1 MTQERYFAF
10 ISYSRKDSKIAK
22 AICKRLESFRYPDEV
37 ELQYRPTGSRYVR
50 EVFFDRT
57 KLECS
62 DESFHNDLRKAL
74 SQSRYLIVIC
84 SANSAVPNEDGTHY
98 VDNEISYFIAQHGG
112 DSNMVVP
119 VLLDGDIKNLPP
131 SLNTE
136 NIRARNNP
144 ICLKEEGGIDEA
156 VAQILNYMFRL
167 KLSILRAKLNS
178 QRLRFFRTMATI
190 GICLAAL
197 FSAMTCAM
205 FVLKARADT
214 NRKLADD
221 NAREARRQAEI
232 AMNNAEEAKHQ
243 AELATLN
250 AEKAERE
257 RNLATQSLDF
267 MMDTF
272 NMSDPLS
279 AGQYDVRMIDILKA
293 RIPDITRLEPWE
305 LRADVGCQ
313 VGSLLHNVGL
323 FDEATNLLF
332 STVALNL
339 DKRPESPET
348 AYSLYCVSW
357 CYKDMHDM
365 PSALLCAKRALDIYE
380 NTPQRDLLK
389 IAIVCNA
396 IGVFYLSYESNS
408 TNARQYLN
416 RAFEIREK
424 ELGDNHVDVA
434 MVLCNL
440 GYMYVKD
447 HKFGIAEKA
456 YLKAL
461 KIYRVNDKEMHVG
474 AAKAW
479 RGLGLVYFGLKEYE
493 NAIEAFNNALEIQIK
508 VAGENSIGVINLHR
522 EIGLAYR
529 WLGNYDKAL
538 DSLNIALDVARKVAL
553 RTNGVVAAE
562 SIKELERRVNAIENL
577 KHSSNHSQMHE

>member
-1 MTQERYFAF
+1 MIQERYFAF
-10 ISYSRKDSKIAK
+10 ISYSRKDSNIAK
-22 AICKRLESFRYPDEV
+22 AICKRLESFRYPAEV

-50 EVFFDRT
+50 EIFFDRT

-62 DESFHNDLRKAL
+62 DESFHDDLRKAL

-84 SANSAVPNEDGTHY
+84 SANSAVPNEDGSHY
-98 VDNEISYFIAQHGG
+98 VDDEISYFIAQRGG

-131 SLNTE
+131 SLNTN
-136 NIRARNNP
+136 NIRSRNNP
-144 ICLKEEGGIDEA
+144 ICLQEEGGIDEA

-167 KLSILRAKLNS
+167 KLSVLRAKLNS
-178 QRLRFFRTMATI
+178 QRLRFFRAMAAI

-232 AMNNAEEAKHQ
+232 ATNNAKEAKHH

-250 AEKAERE
+250 AEKAEHE
-257 RNLATQSLDF
+257 RNLAMKSLDF

-279 AGQYDVRMIDILKA
+279 AGQYDLRMIDILKA

-339 DKRPESPET
+339 NKRPESPET

-357 CYKDMHDM
+357 CYKDMHDIA
-365 PSALLCAKRALDIYE
+365 SALSCAKKALDIYE
-380 NTPQRDLLK
+380 SAFKRDLLK
-389 IAIVCNA
+389 IALVCNA
-396 IGVFYLSYESNS
+396 IGVFYLNYESNL

-424 ELGDNHVDVA
+424 ELGGNHVDVA
-434 MVLCNL
+434 TVLCNL
-440 GYMYVKD
+440 GHMYGKE
-447 HKFGIAEKA
+447 KEFGIAAKA

-461 KIYRVNDKEMHVG
+461 DIYRFNGKEMHVG

-479 RGLGLVYFGLKEYE
+479 RGLGLTYFDIKEYE

-508 VAGENSIGVINLHR
+508 VAGKDSIGAVSLHR
-522 EIGLAYR
+522 EIGLSYR
-529 WLGNYDKAL
+529 WLENYDKAL
-538 DSLNIALDVARKVAL
+538 DSMNIALDVARKVAMK
-553 RTNGVVAAE
+553 TKGVVAVE
-562 SIKELERRVNAIENL
+562 SVKELERRVHAIENL
-577 KHSSNHSQMHE
+577 KHSGNHPQIHE